1 MFILNNNININIYI
15 IKSIFLA
22 CLLAFISI
30 SIIMLFFDFIDKS
43 SPSEILGLI
52 DVFGIIVVSPL
63 IETIII
69 LIIVNFMS
77 KFISNLIL
85 ISIMVSLF
93 FAILH
98 SMTNKFWGFVIFFP
112 FVVYVISYQVWC
124 LKSYKYGFF
133 VCLFTHAG
141 VNTISVVLMLL

>member
-1 MFILNNNININIYI
+1 MFILNNNINVIIYI

-22 CLLAFISI
+22 FLLAFISI

-69 LIIVNFMS
+69 LIIVNFMR

-98 SMTNKFWGFVIFFP
+98 SMTNKFWGFCDFF
-112 FVVYVISYQVWC
+112 FHLW
-124 LKSYKYGFF
+124 
-133 VCLFTHAG
+133 FT
-141 VNTISVVLMLL
+141 